1 MDKWASVLLQYRN
14 TPDASGLSP
23 AQHLLGHPILDA
35 LPVHSSAF
43 SKEWQKQ
50 VNEAKTNTAEL
61 KQKSVE
67 NYNAKAKP
75 LPKLVVG
82 NHVIVQDQK
91 TKKWTLHG
99 RVVETA
105 PHRRYYVK
113 LDKNGRVLTRNRRF
127 IQRCY
132 PELSVDCSLETGSNI
147 INDQRPSQFS
157 VSNHDGPYV
166 TCYGRTAKKPERLIE
181 QY

>member
-1 MDKWASVLLQYRN
+1 MLQYRN

-23 AQHLLGHPILDA
+23 AQRLLGHPIQDA
-35 LPVHSSAF
+35 LPVHRSAF

-50 VNEAKTNTAEL
+50 VNEAETKAAEL

-67 NYNAKAKP
+67 NYNAKARP

-99 RVVETA
+99 RVAKTA
-105 PHRRYYVK
+105 PHRCYYVK
-113 LDKNGRVLTRNRRF
+113 QYKSGCVLTRNRRF
-127 IQRCY
+127 I
-132 PELSVDCSLETGSNI
+132 
-147 INDQRPSQFS
+147 
-157 VSNHDGPYV
+157 
-166 TCYGRTAKKPERLIE
+166 
-181 QY
+181 

>member
-1 MDKWASVLLQYRN
+1 MEIHCLHLRSLLLSTMMGIESGLLMPHYPQSNGRAEAAVKSMKKSLHKCWNHQKGALDMDKWPSALLQYRN

-23 AQHLLGHPILDA
+23 AQHLLGHPIQNA
-35 LPVHSSAF
+35 LPVHHSAF

-50 VNEAKTNTAEL
+50 VNEAETKAAEL

-91 TKKWTLHG
+91 TKEWTLHG
-99 RVVETA
+99 KVVETA
-105 PHRRYYVK
+105 PH
-113 LDKNGRVLTRNRRF
+113 
-127 IQRCY
+127 
-132 PELSVDCSLETGSNI
+132 
-147 INDQRPSQFS
+147 
-157 VSNHDGPYV
+157 
-166 TCYGRTAKKPERLIE
+166 
-181 QY
+181 